1 MSADGELSIKHN
13 MLWNTV
19 GSLTNLGCQW
29 LITVFVVRFAVDFD
43 TAGVY
48 SLAMSIFN
56 MFSQLAQYRMYT
68 VQISDVKHENTVGE
82 YFTFRLITV
91 GISLLVLSL
100 YAVLTCRINSVP
112 AIILYAVYK
121 SAGLLIDVMHA
132 SDQVAHRMD
141 FIGKSLILQGISA
154 LTSFVIV
161 FGWFKSL
168 EGALTCM
175 AITTVF
181 IGAFYDFPRSNGL
194 DFIQLGISP
203 SITAGFI
210 RDFLPIVLGGIAASA
225 APSIPRQYLSSVM
238 GDSALGIYASV
249 AAPVAIVQMGATY
262 VYNPLLSYLV
272 EYYIGQ
278 RKESFYGL
286 IKKIIFGIVI
296 IGVVSS
302 ITLEFVGKFLLSL
315 IYGSGIAEHAYLLLP
330 MLFCAFLNGVTWFIN
345 DLLVSLKNYK
355 GVFVGSLGSLIATL
369 LVMIPAQIL
378 FGLNG
383 VTYTN
388 IISIGVCLVYQSFVL
403 RNQSLSWFIA
413 SNEGAGDE

>member
-1 MSADGELSIKHN
+1 MSRDRELSIKRN

-29 LITVFVVRFAVDFD
+29 LITVFVVRLAIDYE

-68 VQISDVKHENTVGE
+68 VQISDVKHDNTVGE

-100 YAVLTCRINSVP
+100 YALLTCRFDTLP
-112 AIILYAVYK
+112 AIILYAFYK

-141 FIGKSLILQGISA
+141 YIGKSLIMQGSFA
-154 LTSFVIV
+154 LVSFLFV
-161 FGWFKSL
+161 FGLFNNL
-168 EGALTCM
+168 EGALACM
-175 AITTVF
+175 TITSVLVGVF
-181 IGAFYDFPRSNGL
+181 FDLPRSNSVDL
-194 DFIQLGISP
+194 IQLGISRNK
-203 SITAGFI
+203 AVGFI
-210 RDFLPIVLGGIAASA
+210 KDCLPIVLGGIAASA
-225 APSIPRQYLSSVM
+225 APSIPRQYLSSTM

-272 EYYIGQ
+272 EHYLDN
-278 RKESFYGL
+278 RKESFYEL
-286 IKKIIFGIVI
+286 IKSIIIGIVV
-296 IGVVSS
+296 IGVFSS
-302 ITLEFVGKFLLSL
+302 VVLAFVGKTLLNL
-315 IYGSGIAEHAYLLLP
+315 IYGNGIAKHAYLLLP
-330 MLFCAFLNGVTWFIN
+330 MLLCAFLTGIAWFIN

-355 GVFVGSLGSLIATL
+355 GVLLGSLTSVIIAI
-369 LVMIPAQIL
+369 LVMAPAQIL

-388 IISIGVCLVYQSFVL
+388 IISIGICLAYQSYVL
-403 RNQSLSWFIA
+403 LRQSMSWFNA
-413 SNEGAGDE
+413 SIEGDDDE